1 MTLDKKRW
9 SSGYDLV
16 ESMKIT
22 FAQIFSDDD
31 TDMDIHKIKI
41 QCDQLTSGSLD
52 LFFNGG
58 DKFKGP

>member
-41 QCDQLTSGSLD
+41 
-52 LFFNGG
+52 
-58 DKFKGP
+58 